1 VRFFVFPDAARAPK
15 HRTANARRPRPIRG
29 DGACLKVFGGPA
41 GGRVHRR
48 GCLARTYAPVGMS
61 RADICAHGDVSWEI
75 CTGGDILREICTSG
89 DARHSLGG
97 YAGHLVTTHT
107 NPGRTPQVSADM
119 LGTWHHVHKSGR
131 ADNAIRA
138 TVPVGLAVRWVQEG
152 VRRSAARLAP
162 GSGESGCV
170 QLCSRKFPRVIA
182 LIFIQIRGI
191 IGIRQGKCGWR
202 SMYNTVNRHRYKG
215 TRAWVSR
222 KGGY

>member
-61 RADICAHGDVSWEI
+61 RADICAHGDVPWEI

-119 LGTWHHVHKSGR
+119 LGTWLPR
-131 ADNAIRA
+131 TQIRSRGQCHQSDGA
-138 TVPVGLAVRWVQEG
+138 CRTRSPMGSRRCPPVGGA
-152 VRRSAARLAP
+152 
-162 GSGESGCV
+162 SG
-170 QLCSRKFPRVIA
+170 A
-182 LIFIQIRGI
+182 GI
-191 IGIRQGKCGWR
+191 GREWLRPVMQ
-202 SMYNTVNRHRYKG
+202 
-215 TRAWVSR
+215 
-222 KGGY
+222 

>member
-1 VRFFVFPDAARAPK
+1 MRFFVFPDAARAPK

-61 RADICAHGDVSWEI
+61 RADICAHGDVPWEI

-107 NPGRTPQVSADM
+107 NPVARTMPSERRCLSDSQSDGFKKVSAGRRRVWRRDRARVAASSYAVENSRELLPSSLFKYEELSE
-119 LGTWHHVHKSGR
+119 LGRENV
-131 ADNAIRA
+131 
-138 TVPVGLAVRWVQEG
+138 VGG
-152 VRRSAARLAP
+152 V
-162 GSGESGCV
+162 CIT
-170 QLCSRKFPRVIA
+170 Q
-182 LIFIQIRGI
+182 
-191 IGIRQGKCGWR
+191 
-202 SMYNTVNRHRYKG
+202 
-215 TRAWVSR
+215 
-222 KGGY
+222 

>member
-1 VRFFVFPDAARAPK
+1 MRFFVFPDAARAPK

-48 GCLARTYAPVGMS
+48 GCLARTYAPVGTFP
-61 RADICAHGDVSWEI
+61 GK
-75 CTGGDILREICTSG
+75 
-89 DARHSLGG
+89 
-97 YAGHLVTTHT
+97 YALVVTFCGKYAPVGTHAI
-107 NPGRTPQVSADM
+107 VWADM

-170 QLCSRKFPRVIA
+170 QLCSRKFPRVTA